1 MSQPDTTLQSP
12 SRRTLLKVGSL
23 ALGGLVIGFTLPF
36 AGRSFAEQILNEG
49 PEDQPMTNATAL
61 DAFISIDRDGQVTF
75 TVPKIEMGQGAQS
88 GLAVMVAEELEIG
101 LEQITLKEAPP
112 NEQIYNDKLLNFQ
125 ATGGSTSI
133 RSNWEPLRQAG
144 AAARLLLIQA
154 AAQRWQLGA
163 DQLRAENGRVL
174 GPDGQSLGYGELV
187 EDAAKL
193 PVPEDIPLKP
203 ADQFRLIGKPTRR
216 LDTPAKVDGTARFT
230 IDLVVP
236 GMKYASIRACPVLGG
251 TLREVDERAAR
262 QIPGVIE
269 VVRMDNAVA
278 VIGEHTWAAFA
289 GVRALEIDWALG
301 DNAGID
307 SAQME
312 REIRA
317 ALDKPGAIANEQG
330 DIDAALKD
338 AARTFEAGYEMPF
351 LAHAALE
358 PMTCVAEVRADAVEL
373 WVGTQ
378 VPVRA
383 QTAAA
388 EAAGRPVEQVIVN
401 NQLIGG
407 AFGRRLEVDFISQA
421 VAIAAQVDYPIKL
434 TWTREEDTT
443 HDMYRPHYIDRFAA
457 ALDAEGRLQGWRHT
471 IAGASVLAR
480 FAPEAVPENGL
491 DGDAVEVAMHPIYA
505 MPNLRVNYVPVPPR
519 ALHQS
524 WWRGV
529 GPLRSTYMLES
540 FIDEVARSVEQDP
553 VDYRMAL
560 LGNHPRAQGVLR
572 LAAEKA
578 GWGEPLEAGHGR
590 GVAVQEVFG
599 SFLATVVELQVSEDK
614 GIRLKRLVVAIDC
627 GQVMN
632 PVSVKSQI
640 EGGTLFGL
648 SAALF
653 NEITVREGRVEQ
665 TNFHDYRQLRISDA
679 PPVETYIVESR
690 EAPGGVGEAG
700 TAMIAPALV
709 NALAAANGTR
719 IRRLPLAR
727 AGYYVI

>member
-36 AGRSFAEQILNEG
+36 AGRSFAEQVLNEG
-49 PEDQPMTNATAL
+49 PEDQPMSNATAL

-269 VVRMDNAVA
+269 VVRLDNAVA

-312 REIRA
+312 REIRG

-338 AARTFEAGYEMPF
+338 AARTFEAEYEMPF

>member
-36 AGRSFAEQILNEG
+36 AGRSFAEQVLNEG
-49 PEDQPMTNATAL
+49 PEDQPMSNATAL

-187 EDAAKL
+187 EEAAKL

-230 IDLVVP
+230 IDLVVQ

-269 VVRMDNAVA
+269 VVRLDNAVA

>member
-49 PEDQPMTNATAL
+49 PEDQPMSNATAL

-230 IDLVVP
+230 IDLAVP

-269 VVRMDNAVA
+269 VVRLDNAVA

-338 AARTFEAGYEMPF
+338 AARTFEAEYEMPF

>member
-36 AGRSFAEQILNEG
+36 AGRSFAEQVLNEG
-49 PEDQPMTNATAL
+49 PEDQPMSNATAL

-203 ADQFRLIGKPTRR
+203 ADQYRLIGKPTRR

-230 IDLVVP
+230 IDLAVP

-269 VVRMDNAVA
+269 VVRLDNAVA

-338 AARTFEAGYEMPF
+338 AARTFEAEYEMPF

-388 EAAGRPVEQVIVN
+388 EAAGRLVEQVIVN

>member
-1 MSQPDTTLQSP
+1 MAHPDTTLESR
-12 SRRTLLKVGSL
+12 SRRNLLKVGSL
-23 ALGGLVIGFTLPF
+23 ALGGLVIGFSLPF
-36 AGRSFAEQILNEG
+36 PDRSFAEQVLSEG
-49 PEDQPMTNATAL
+49 PEDQPMSNATAL
-61 DAFISIDRDGQVTF
+61 DAFIGIDRDGKVIF

-88 GLAVMVAEELEIG
+88 GLAVMIAEELEIG
-101 LEQITLKEAPP
+101 LDQITLKEAPP
-112 NEQIYNDKLLNFQ
+112 NEAIYNDKLLNFQ

-154 AAQRWQLGA
+154 AAQRWQVGA

-174 GPDGQSLGYGELV
+174 GPNGQSFGYGELV
-187 EDAAKL
+187 DDASKL
-193 PVPEDIPLKP
+193 PVPENIPLKP
-203 ADQFRLIGKPTRR
+203 AEQFKLIGKPTRR
-216 LDTPAKVDGTARFT
+216 LDTPAKVNGTARFT

-236 GMKYASIRACPVLGG
+236 GMKYASARACPVLGG
-251 TLREVDERAAR
+251 TVRSVDDRAAR
-262 QIPGVIE
+262 KVPGVID
-269 VVRMDNAVA
+269 VIRLGDAVA
-278 VIGEHTWAAFA
+278 VIGEHTWATFA
-289 GVRALEIDWALG
+289 GVRALEIEWDYG
-301 DNAGID
+301 DNANID

-312 REIRA
+312 REIKE
-317 ALDKPGAIANEQG
+317 ALDKPGALANEQG
-330 DIDAALKD
+330 DIDKALKD
-338 AARTFEAGYEMPF
+338 AAKTFEAEYQMPF

-358 PMTCVAEVRADAVEL
+358 PMTCVAQVRPDAVEL

-388 EAAGRPVEQVIVN
+388 EASGRPAEQIIVN

-407 AFGRRLEVDFISQA
+407 AFGRRLEVDFIHQA
-421 VAIAAQVDYPIKL
+421 VAIAAKVDYPIKL
-434 TWTREEDTT
+434 TWLREEDTT

-457 ALDAEGRLQGWRHT
+457 AMDAEGRLLGWRHT

-480 FAPEAVPENGL
+480 FAPAAVPDSGL
-491 DGDAVEVAMHPIYA
+491 DGDAVEVAIHPIYA
-505 MPNLRVNYVPVPPR
+505 MQNLRVNYVPVPPK
-519 ALHQS
+519 ALRQS

-529 GPLRSTYMLES
+529 GPLRGTYMLES
-540 FIDEVARSVEQDP
+540 FIDEVARSVDRDP
-553 VDYRMAL
+553 VEYRMEL
-560 LGNHPRAQGVLR
+560 LGSHPRAQAVLR
-572 LAAEKA
+572 LATEQA

-590 GVAVQEVFG
+590 GIAVQEVFG
-599 SFLATVVELQVSEDK
+599 SFLATVVELQVTEDK
-614 GIRLKRLVVAIDC
+614 GIKLKRLVVAIDC

-653 NEITVREGRVEQ
+653 NEITVSKGRVEQ
-665 TNFHDYRQLRISDA
+665 SNFHDYRQLRISEA
-679 PPVETYIVESR
+679 PPVETFIVESR

-709 NALAAANGTR
+709 NALASANGTR

>member
-49 PEDQPMTNATAL
+49 PEDQPMSNATAL

-230 IDLVVP
+230 IDLMVP

-269 VVRMDNAVA
+269 VVRLDNAVA

-301 DNAGID
+301 GNAGID

-312 REIRA
+312 REIRE

-338 AARTFEAGYEMPF
+338 AARTFEAEYEMPF

-388 EAAGRPVEQVIVN
+388 EVAGRPAEQVIVN

>member
-36 AGRSFAEQILNEG
+36 AGRSFAEQVLNEG
-49 PEDQPMTNATAL
+49 PEDQPMSNATAL

-251 TLREVDERAAR
+251 ALREVDERAAR

-269 VVRMDNAVA
+269 VVRLDNAVA

-312 REIRA
+312 REIRG

-338 AARTFEAGYEMPF
+338 AANTFEAEYEMPF

-388 EAAGRPVEQVIVN
+388 EAAGRLVEQVIVN

>member
-36 AGRSFAEQILNEG
+36 AGRSFAEQVLNEG
-49 PEDQPMTNATAL
+49 PEDQPMSNATAL

-203 ADQFRLIGKPTRR
+203 ADQYRLIGKPTRR

-230 IDLVVP
+230 IDLAVP

-269 VVRMDNAVA
+269 VVRLDNAVA

-312 REIRA
+312 REIRG

-338 AARTFEAGYEMPF
+338 AARTFEAEYEMPF

>member
-49 PEDQPMTNATAL
+49 PEDQPMSNATAL

-230 IDLVVP
+230 IDLVVQ

-251 TLREVDERAAR
+251 TLREVNERAAR

-269 VVRMDNAVA
+269 VVRLDNAVA

-338 AARTFEAGYEMPF
+338 AARTFEAEYEMPF

-388 EAAGRPVEQVIVN
+388 EAAGRPAEQVIVN

>member
-36 AGRSFAEQILNEG
+36 AGRSFAEQVLNEG
-49 PEDQPMTNATAL
+49 PEDQPMSNATAL

-174 GPDGQSLGYGELV
+174 GPDGQSLGYDELV

-230 IDLVVP
+230 IDLMVP

-269 VVRMDNAVA
+269 VVRLDNAVA

-338 AARTFEAGYEMPF
+338 AARTFEAEYEMPF

>member
-36 AGRSFAEQILNEG
+36 AGRSFAEQVLNEG
-49 PEDQPMTNATAL
+49 PEDQPMSNATAL

-203 ADQFRLIGKPTRR
+203 ADQYRLIGKPTRR

-230 IDLVVP
+230 IDLAVP

-269 VVRMDNAVA
+269 VVRLDNAVA

-312 REIRA
+312 REIKG

-338 AARTFEAGYEMPF
+338 AARTFEAEYEMPF